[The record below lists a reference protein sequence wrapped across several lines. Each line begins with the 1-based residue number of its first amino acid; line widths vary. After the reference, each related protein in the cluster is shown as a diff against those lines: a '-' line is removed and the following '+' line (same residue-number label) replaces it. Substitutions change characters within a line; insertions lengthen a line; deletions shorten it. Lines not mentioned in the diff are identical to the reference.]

1 MNTETQL
8 ARRSNNA
15 IASIRTSA
23 LIALFA
29 LASAVALADQ
39 QPVPATRVAKVSLVG
54 LDISTPEGARAAYE
68 RIRTVAERL
77 CFLVEE
83 DPYREIFE
91 ACVHE
96 TLANAV
102 RRIHTPALAAAQE
115 SHQHPKSEPRS
126 NR

>member
-39 QPVPATRVAKVSLVG
+39 QPVPATRAAKVSLVG
-54 LDISTPEGARAAYE
+54 LDISTF
-68 RIRTVAERL
+68 RIP
-77 CFLVEE
+77 
-83 DPYREIFE
+83 DQQ
-91 ACVHE
+91 
-96 TLANAV
+96 
-102 RRIHTPALAAAQE
+102 ALALQVPAG
-115 SHQHPKSEPRS
+115 PRADPLYQ
-126 NR
+126 RLKLLPIRRAYRLRYAG